1 MNRDDEIREGLHA
14 VPMPTDLVPAEGF
27 ADEALR
33 RRARS
38 SSTRTIAAVVA
49 VVAVLA
55 GGTAFINGGDRVP
68 PADPAPSASST
79 TLPYD
84 SVPHPG
90 GGPRVIGSLGS
101 PDGSALLDLRTG
113 EYRYVPFPTVTSPD
127 GRYVTVLSARGL
139 GFAEREH
146 YLDEG
151 EAALTWVTDSSVT
164 AFDLGGGNWS
174 PDGTKILGGTNVEM
188 PDPLD
193 PGGTTS
199 GRDSLTSHDIT
210 TGENRVTPVPTD
222 IKVTSIAWA
231 PDSQGYLIAEDR
243 AEGPSVLRT
252 LSADGVLGEPV
263 ETDGDWYINLLGV
276 SPGGKSLLYHYEL
289 IAEDGTST
297 DRVAVMDMATWAT
310 TLTLD
315 NVGTD
320 LVPPGEVVGW
330 ADADTFVLQK
340 YSHKLWNSS
349 VELVDATDGEVLKT
363 FPWGYETDIGD
374 LDSSAGL
381 PPDAADLGF

>member
-14 VPMPTDLVPAEGF
+14 VPMPADLLPAKGF

-38 SSTRTIAAVVA
+38 RSTRTTAAVVA

-55 GGTAFINGGDRVP
+55 GATAFIDGGDRVP
-68 PADPAPSASST
+68 PADPAPSGSST
-79 TLPYD
+79 VLPD
-84 SVPHPG
+84 GAVPHPG
-90 GGPRVIGSLGS
+90 GGPRVIDSLSSG
-101 PDGSALLDLRTG
+101 DGAALLDLRTG
-113 EYRYVPFPTVTSPD
+113 EYRTVPFRSITSPD
-127 GRYVTVLSARGL
+127 GRFVTVLSDRGL

-151 EAALTWVTDSSVT
+151 EAALTWVTDPSVT
-164 AFDLGGGNWS
+164 ALDFSGGNWS
-174 PDGTKILGGTNVEM
+174 PDGTKIVGGTNVDM

-193 PGGTTS
+193 PAETTT
-199 GRDSLTSHDIT
+199 GLGSLTSHDIT

-222 IKVTSIAWA
+222 VKVTGIAWA
-231 PDSQGYLIAEDR
+231 PDSQSYLLAEDR

-263 ETDGDWYINLLGV
+263 EIDGDWYIDNLGV
-276 SPGGKSLLYHYEL
+276 SPDGKSLLYHYEH

-297 DRVAVMDMATWAT
+297 DRVAVMDLATWET
-310 TLTLD
+310 TFTLD

-330 ADADTFVLQK
+330 ADEDTFVWQK
-340 YSHKLWNSS
+340 RSHKLMNSS
-349 VELVDATDGEVLKT
+349 IELVDATDGKILRT
-363 FPWGYETDIGD
+363 FPWAYEPVIWSLG
-374 LDSSAGL
+374 SSAGL